1 MTKQRLQKI
10 IAEAGI
16 CSRRKAEI
24 LLTQNRVRVNGKEA
38 KLGEKADPDS
48 DKIFI
53 DDYRLQNTL
62 EEKVILLNKPVGV
75 ISTCDD
81 PQGRLTVLDLL
92 PTEER
97 RGLHPIGRLD
107 LHSRGAILLTNQGGL
122 TMQLTHPRYSHTK
135 TYRVWVEGVP
145 SKITLDAWRDGVMLS
160 GKNTLKAEVELIE
173 SKTEKSLLNIVLKE
187 GRNRQI
193 RKVASILGHQV
204 IDLQRIA
211 IGNIKLNN
219 LEEGTWREV
228 KKEEWSLP
236 SNRIE
241 L

>member
-1 MTKQRLQKI
+1 MTKLRLQKI

-24 LLTQNRVRVNGKEA
+24 LLTQNRVRVNGNEA
-38 KLGEKADPDS
+38 KLGDKADPSS
-48 DKIFI
+48 DEII
-53 DDYRLQNTL
+53 VDNYHLQNTL
-62 EEKVILLNKPVGV
+62 EEKVILLNKPIGV

-92 PTEER
+92 PLKER
-97 RGLHPIGRLD
+97 TGLHPVGRLD

-122 TMQLTHPRYSHTK
+122 TLQLTHPRYSHTK

-145 SKITLDAWRDGVMLS
+145 SKNTLDTWRDGVMLS
-160 GKNTLKAEVELIE
+160 GKNTLKAEVQLIE

-193 RKVASILGHQV
+193 RRVASILGHQV

-219 LEEGTWREV
+219 LEEGNWREV
-228 KKEEWSLP
+228 KKEEWSLLR
-236 SNRIE
+236 NRIE
-241 L
+241 